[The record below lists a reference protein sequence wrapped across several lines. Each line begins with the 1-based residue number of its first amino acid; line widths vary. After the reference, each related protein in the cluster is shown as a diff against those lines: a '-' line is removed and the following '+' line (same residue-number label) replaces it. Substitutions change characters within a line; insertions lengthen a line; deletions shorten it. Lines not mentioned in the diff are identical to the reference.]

1 MKRFQDEVIARGAG
15 SGMQKR
21 QTGEML
27 DRPFD
32 QSNVKT
38 SMAQG
43 WGTDPTSVD
52 EIRAITLCQNSE
64 RLLEASTVGWLCAS
78 ILHDLRNP
86 LGTICA
92 GAELLIDLDSIP
104 TQVQRLAGN
113 MARAAGR
120 MRQLLAELA
129 SLARDNVS
137 TATARAPSSD

>member
-32 QSNVKT
+32 QRNVKT
-38 SMAQG
+38 GMAQG

-64 RLLEASTVGWLCAS
+64 RLLEAISTMGWLSAS

-92 GAELLIDLDSIP
+92 GAELLINLDSTS
-104 TQVQRLAGN
+104 TQVKRLAGN
-113 MARAAGR
+113 MYRA
-120 MRQLLAELA
+120 L
-129 SLARDNVS
+129 RDMKFLQ
-137 TATARAPSSD
+137 